1 MELLLT
7 LYFTNNEVFMNPV
20 SNISVI
26 ENPETALAIYDK
38 IFTPREG
45 YEIFFTPQIQK
56 KGILVP
62 AFFTLRN
69 DYTEAFLTAVT
80 KAGDKAFYIS
90 TTERVVPGPNDWL
103 VSLNAN
109 SIQEY
114 EKHRG
119 IYRNV
124 DNAIYSPNG
133 KWGIWFSNDLYALIG
148 GSAEFVDTFYGV
160 LGKTID
166 EMVLTFIKSV
176 QNTRHVLDEFLPQ
189 MFGEEQAILFRRL
202 YGNNL

>member
-1 MELLLT
+1 MKS
-7 LYFTNNEVFMNPV
+7 F

-38 IFTPREG
+38 IFAPREG
-45 YEIFFTPQIQK
+45 SEVFFTPQIQK
-56 KGILVP
+56 KGVLAP

-69 DYTEAFLTAVT
+69 DYAKAFLTAVT
-80 KAGDKAFYIS
+80 KVGDKAFYIS

-114 EKHRG
+114 EKYRG
-119 IYRNV
+119 VYRNV

-148 GSAEFVDTFYGV
+148 GSTEFVDTFYDV
-160 LGKTID
+160 LGKTVN
-166 EMVLTFIKSV
+166 EMVLIFIKSV
-176 QNTRHVLDEFLPQ
+176 QNTQYVLDVFLPQ

-202 YGNNL
+202 YENNL